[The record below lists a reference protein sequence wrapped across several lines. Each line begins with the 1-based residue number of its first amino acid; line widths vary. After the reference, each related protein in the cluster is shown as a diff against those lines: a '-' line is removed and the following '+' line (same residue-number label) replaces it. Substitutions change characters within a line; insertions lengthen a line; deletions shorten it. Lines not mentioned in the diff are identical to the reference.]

1 VSLSQP
7 YFWLSAFI
15 EVLHKIQV
23 AFAYLLN
30 LLNGMYGTG
39 WDLNEALA
47 DAALEFGLNEE
58 EVLELQHIHQG
69 FINNC

>member
-1 VSLSQP
+1 MN
-7 YFWLSAFI
+7 
-15 EVLHKIQV
+15 KIQV

-58 EVLELQHIHQG
+58 EEVLELQHIHQG